1 MTTWKILKI
10 YLKETKGYRKY
21 YFLYLLSIFI
31 ISTEPSFFGLAR
43 NWIIDNLK
51 VSNFTFNY
59 YITPVVFFG
68 IMLFL
73 FEFAHIIRIWT
84 QKKALPNVNK
94 RLMITLYDSIQN
106 SNYDFFQKNTNG
118 SVISRIRNI
127 LSNYDDLV
135 GDITDGFITD
145 PFKIIS
151 CAMLICYID
160 LKLGI
165 LVGVLLLLFII
176 CCSNVLLKLG
186 KVKYQEENNYNA
198 LIGRI
203 NDRLMNILTI
213 FSFATFKKEK
223 RLLEKDLDENYLQY
237 QNKVFNYEIRFHIV
251 GGIIYSFMILF
262 PIAYSL
268 YLYLH
273 NIITLGNFI
282 AIWSYSVTICV
293 AIWDLL
299 RSFQF
304 IVEEISELKS
314 SLSFLEETNYYKN
327 IKPITNNSKTDKL
340 KLTSSPTIE
349 FKDVTF
355 NYNENSDDDF
365 ILKNFNLN
373 INKGEKIG
381 VVGKS
386 GTGKSTLFSLLL
398 KYNTNY
404 TGQILIDGK
413 DIQDIDTES
422 LRNNISL
429 IPQDTILFNRSII
442 DNIKYSC
449 ENINDEVVQDICKK
463 IKIHDDIMKLPDN
476 YNYVVGE
483 RGLNISGGQRQRIS
497 IARAFLKHSN
507 ILLLDEPTSALD
519 AITEKYFQESLNALL
534 NNRDCT
540 TIIIAH
546 KLMTLVNMDR
556 IIVLDEGRIID
567 EGTHEQLLQNKNSYY
582 TKLWNIQM
590 GLL

>member
-1 MTTWKILKI
+1 MTTWQILKV
-10 YLKETKGYRKY
+10 YLKETKGYRLY
-21 YFLYLLSIFI
+21 YFSYFLSILV
-31 ISTEPSFFGLAR
+31 ISTEPSFFGIAR

-51 VSNFTFNY
+51 ISDFTIDY
-59 YITPVVFFG
+59 YITPVAFFG

-73 FEFAHIIRIWT
+73 YEIAHISRIWT

-106 SNYDFFQKNTNG
+106 SNYEFFQKNTNG
-118 SVISRIRNI
+118 SIISKIRNI
-127 LSNYDDLV
+127 LSNFDDLI

-145 PFKIIS
+145 PIKIIS
-151 CAMLICYID
+151 STFLIFYIN
-160 LKLGI
+160 KYLGLLVCSFLIIFVIFCTKI
-165 LVGVLLLLFII
+165 LLQ
-176 CCSNVLLKLG
+176 LG
-186 KVKYQEENNYNA
+186 HVKYLEENNYND

-203 NDRLMNILTI
+203 NDRLLNIFTI
-213 FSFATFKKEK
+213 FSFTTFKKE
-223 RLLEKDLDENYLQY
+223 RRILENDLNKNYLPY
-237 QNKVFNYEIRFHIV
+237 QNKVYDYEIKFHIV
-251 GGIIYSFMILF
+251 GGIIYSLMIICPVVF
-262 PIAYSL
+262 SL
-268 YLYLH
+268 YLYL
-273 NIITLGNFI
+273 NKQITLGNFI
-282 AIWSYSVTICV
+282 AIWTFSGTISIS
-293 AIWDLL
+293 IWDLL
-299 RSFQF
+299 RSIQY
-304 IVEEISELKS
+304 IIEEISELKS
-314 SLSFLEETNYYKN
+314 SLTVLEETNYNSN
-327 IKPITNNSKTDKL
+327 IIESNENKE
-340 KLTSSPTIE
+340 KLTLTEAPIIE

-355 NYNENSDDDF
+355 NYNNDSENDF
-365 ILKNFNLN
+365 ILKNFNLK

-398 KYNTNY
+398 KYNVNY
-404 TGQILIDGK
+404 NGEILIDGK
-413 DIQDIDTES
+413 DLNNIETES
-422 LRNNISL
+422 LRNNISI

-449 ENINDEVVQDICKK
+449 ENINDEVVHDICKK

>member
-1 MTTWKILKI
+1 MTTWQILKV
-10 YLKETKGYRKY
+10 YLKETKGYRLY
-21 YFLYLLSIFI
+21 YVLYFLSILV
-31 ISTEPSFFGLAR
+31 ISTEPSFFGIAR

-51 VSNFTFNY
+51 VSDFTFDY

-68 IMLFL
+68 IMLGL
-73 FEFAHIIRIWT
+73 YEIAHISRIWT

-118 SVISRIRNI
+118 SIISKIRNI
-127 LSNYDDLV
+127 LSNFDDLI
-135 GDITDGFITD
+135 GDITVGLITE
-145 PFKIIS
+145 PIKIIS
-151 CAMLICYID
+151 STFLIFYIN
-160 LKLGI
+160 KYLGL
-165 LVGVLLLLFII
+165 LVCSFLIIFII
-176 CCSNVLLKLG
+176 FCTKILLQLG
-186 KVKYQEENNYNA
+186 HVKYLEENNYND

-203 NDRLMNILTI
+203 NDRLLNIFTI
-213 FSFATFKKEK
+213 FSFTTFKKE
-223 RLLEKDLDENYLQY
+223 RRILESDLNKNYLPY
-237 QNKVFNYEIRFHIV
+237 QNKVYDYEIKFHIV
-251 GGIIYSFMILF
+251 GGVIYSLMILC
-262 PIAYSL
+262 PIAFSL
-268 YLYLH
+268 YLYL
-273 NIITLGNFI
+273 NKQITLGNFI
-282 AIWSYSVTICV
+282 AIWTFSGTISMS
-293 AIWDLL
+293 IWDLL
-299 RSFQF
+299 RSIQY
-304 IVEEISELKS
+304 IIEEISELKS
-314 SLSFLEETNYYKN
+314 SLTVLEETAYANKIVESN
-327 IKPITNNSKTDKL
+327 ENKEKLVLKESPI
-340 KLTSSPTIE
+340 IE

-355 NYNENSDDDF
+355 NYNNDSENDF
-365 ILKNFNLN
+365 ILKNFNLK
-373 INKGEKIG
+373 IKKGEKIG

-398 KYNTNY
+398 KYNVNY
-404 TGQILIDGK
+404 NGEILIDGK
-413 DIQDIDTES
+413 DLNNIDTES

-449 ENINDEVVQDICKK
+449 ENVDDAVVHDICKK

-476 YNYVVGE
+476 YDYVVGE

-519 AITEKYFQESLNALL
+519 AITEKYFQDSLNALL
-534 NNRDCT
+534 NNRNCT

-582 TKLWNIQM
+582 TQLWNIQM

>member
-1 MTTWKILKI
+1 MTTWEILKV
-10 YLKETKGYRKY
+10 YLKETKGYRIY
-21 YFLYLLSIFI
+21 YISYFLSII
-31 ISTEPSFFGLAR
+31 VISTEPSFFGIAR

-51 VSNFTFNY
+51 ISDFTFDY
-59 YITPVVFFG
+59 YIGPVAFFG
-68 IMLFL
+68 IMLL
-73 FEFAHIIRIWT
+73 LYEVAHISRIWT

-106 SNYDFFQKNTNG
+106 SNYEFFQKNTNG
-118 SVISRIRNI
+118 SIISKIRNI
-127 LSNYDDLV
+127 LSNFDDLI

-145 PFKIIS
+145 PIKIIS
-151 CAMLICYID
+151 STFLIFYIN
-160 LKLGI
+160 KHLGLLVCSFLIIFVIFCTKI
-165 LVGVLLLLFII
+165 LFQ
-176 CCSNVLLKLG
+176 LG
-186 KVKYQEENNYNA
+186 HVKYLEENNYND

-203 NDRLMNILTI
+203 NDRLLNIFTI
-213 FSFATFKKEK
+213 FSFTTFKKE
-223 RLLEKDLDENYLQY
+223 RRILENDLNKNYLPY
-237 QNKVFNYEIRFHIV
+237 QNKVYDYEIKFHIV
-251 GGIIYSFMILF
+251 GGVIYSLMILC
-262 PIAYSL
+262 PIAFSL
-268 YLYLH
+268 YLYL
-273 NIITLGNFI
+273 NKQITLGNFI
-282 AIWSYSVTICV
+282 AIWSFSGTISIS
-293 AIWDLL
+293 IWDLL
-299 RSFQF
+299 RSIQY
-304 IVEEISELKS
+304 IIEEISELKS
-314 SLSFLEETNYYKN
+314 SLTVLEETNY
-327 IKPITNNSKTDKL
+327 NSKIVENNENKEKL
-340 KLTSSPTIE
+340 VLKESPIIE

-355 NYNENSDDDF
+355 NYNNDSENDF
-365 ILKNFNLN
+365 ILKNFNLK

-398 KYNTNY
+398 KYNVNY
-404 TGQILIDGK
+404 NGEILIDGK
-413 DIQDIDTES
+413 DLNNIDTES
-422 LRNNISL
+422 LRNNISI

-449 ENINDEVVQDICKK
+449 ENINDEVVHDICKK

-476 YNYVVGE
+476 YNYIVGE

>member
-1 MTTWKILKI
+1 MTTWQILKV
-10 YLKETKGYRKY
+10 YLKETKGYRLY
-21 YFLYLLSIFI
+21 YISYFLSILV
-31 ISTEPSFFGLAR
+31 ISTEPSFFGIAR

-51 VSNFTFNY
+51 ISDFTIDY
-59 YITPVVFFG
+59 YITPVAFFG

-73 FEFAHIIRIWT
+73 YEIAHISRIWT

-106 SNYDFFQKNTNG
+106 SNYEFFQKNTNG
-118 SVISRIRNI
+118 SIISKIRNI
-127 LSNYDDLV
+127 LSNFDDLI

-145 PFKIIS
+145 PIKIIS
-151 CAMLICYID
+151 STFLIFYIN
-160 LKLGI
+160 KYLGLLVCSFLIIFVIFCSKI
-165 LVGVLLLLFII
+165 LLQ
-176 CCSNVLLKLG
+176 LG
-186 KVKYQEENNYNA
+186 HVKYLEENNYND

-203 NDRLMNILTI
+203 NDRLLNIFTI
-213 FSFATFKKEK
+213 FSFTTFKKE
-223 RLLEKDLDENYLQY
+223 RRILENDLNKNYLPY
-237 QNKVFNYEIRFHIV
+237 QNKVYDYEIKFHIV
-251 GGIIYSFMILF
+251 GGIIYSLMILCPVAF
-262 PIAYSL
+262 SL
-268 YLYLH
+268 YLYL
-273 NIITLGNFI
+273 NKQITLGNFI
-282 AIWSYSVTICV
+282 AIWTFSGTISIS
-293 AIWDLL
+293 IWDLL
-299 RSFQF
+299 RSIQY
-304 IVEEISELKS
+304 IIEEISELKS
-314 SLSFLEETNYYKN
+314 SLTVLEETNYNSN
-327 IKPITNNSKTDKL
+327 IIENNENKEKLVLSEAPI
-340 KLTSSPTIE
+340 IE

-355 NYNENSDDDF
+355 NYNNDSENDF
-365 ILKNFNLN
+365 ILKNFNLK

-398 KYNTNY
+398 KYNVNY
-404 TGQILIDGK
+404 NGEILIDGK
-413 DIQDIDTES
+413 DLSNIETES
-422 LRNNISL
+422 LRNNISI

-449 ENINDEVVQDICKK
+449 ENINDEVVHDICKK

-476 YNYVVGE
+476 YNYIVGE

-567 EGTHEQLLQNKNSYY
+567 QGTHEQLLQNKNSYY
-582 TKLWNIQM
+582 TQLWNIQM